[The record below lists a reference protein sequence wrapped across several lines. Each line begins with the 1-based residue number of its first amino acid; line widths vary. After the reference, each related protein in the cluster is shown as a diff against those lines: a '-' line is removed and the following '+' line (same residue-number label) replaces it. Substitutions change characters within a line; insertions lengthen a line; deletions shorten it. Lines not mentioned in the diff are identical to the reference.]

1 MEISNSYPIY
11 EGEDYKARLEYNR
24 EYMIVHLPEVYKF
37 NRDVLAKLVI
47 KLEDLK
53 EFSANL
59 GYPELY
65 AAAPKENTKIN
76 KLARRIGF
84 TFLGETDV
92 LLVYHYTGDT

>member
-1 MEISNSYPIY
+1 MESSNSYPIY
-11 EGEDYKARLEYNR
+11 EGDDYKARLEYNR

-37 NRDVLAKLVI
+37 NRDILAKLAI

-65 AAAPKENTKIN
+65 AAAPKEDTKIN

-84 TFLGETDV
+84 TLLGEAEG
-92 LLVYHYTGDT
+92 LMVYYYTGDT